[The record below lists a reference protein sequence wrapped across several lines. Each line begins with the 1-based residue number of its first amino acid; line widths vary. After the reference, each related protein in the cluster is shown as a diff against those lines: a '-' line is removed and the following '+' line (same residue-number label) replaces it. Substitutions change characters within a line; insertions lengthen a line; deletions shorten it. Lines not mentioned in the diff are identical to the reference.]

1 MRCRVD
7 AAGEAGKTDAMT
19 NRLAG
24 ETSPYLLQ
32 HAGNPVAWNPWDDRA
47 LEEARERDV
56 PILLSIGYAA
66 CHWCHVMERESFEDA
81 ETARLMN
88 EWFVPVKVDRE
99 ERPDLDAIYMDAVQA
114 MTGSGGWPMTVFLT
128 PDGRPFYG
136 GTYFPPEDRHG
147 LPAFRHVLEA
157 VHDAWTN
164 RRDELGQ
171 QGSALLDYVAR
182 ASTLRTTGD
191 EPGEDALR
199 RAVDL
204 LARSFDAEW
213 GGFGGAPKFPQP
225 MAIEFLLRMHA
236 RGIPGAL
243 EMARRT
249 LDKMARGG
257 MFDQVGGGFHRYSV
271 DRLWL
276 VPHFE
281 KMLYDNAQLLRVY
294 TRAWQVTGSDLY
306 RDTALAT
313 AEYLL
318 REMRHEH
325 GAFFSSQDADS
336 EGVEGK
342 FYVWSY
348 DDLTSVSHEDARA
361 VAAFFSASPQ
371 GNWEGTNVLWRP
383 RDDDVVALELG
394 VSVAD
399 LAAAVDRAR
408 RRLFETRAHR
418 VPPATDDKV
427 LASWNG
433 LAITAL
439 AEAGRV
445 FARTDLVDAAAAAAR
460 FVLDELRE
468 PSGRLQRSWRE
479 GRTSG
484 PGYLDDYALMA
495 SACVDLYETT
505 FDEKWFT
512 DASRLIDDAIRLFAD
527 QAGGFFD
534 TGSDVPALVVRPKDF
549 FDNAVPAGNS
559 VMAEV
564 LLRMA
569 AFTGSEAL
577 EERARSIFRALGPAM
592 AQAPT
597 GFGYLLGALD
607 LATARAKEI
616 AVSTEDLASP
626 DARRM
631 IEVVWNRYLPNRV
644 LAAGPTA
651 VTSVPLLKDRPT
663 RDERATAYVCERF
676 VCGAPVNEP
685 EGLAAQLG

>member
-1 MRCRVD
+1 
-7 AAGEAGKTDAMT
+7 MT
-19 NRLAG
+19 NRLAA

-32 HAGNPVAWNPWDDRA
+32 HAHNPVAWNPWDDRA
-47 LEEARERDV
+47 LAEARERDV

-66 CHWCHVMERESFEDA
+66 CHWCHVMERESFEDD

-88 EWFVPVKVDRE
+88 DWFVPVKVDRE

-128 PDGRPFYG
+128 PDGKPFYG

-147 LPAFRHVLEA
+147 MPAFRRVLEA

-164 RRDELGQ
+164 RREELGQ
-171 QGSALLDYVAR
+171 QGSALLEYVAR
-182 ASTLRTTGD
+182 ATTVRVAGD

-199 RAVDL
+199 RAVDV

-225 MAIEFLLRMHA
+225 MTIEFLFRLHV
-236 RGIPGAL
+236 RGVPGAL
-243 EMARRT
+243 DMARRT

-257 MFDQVGGGFHRYSV
+257 MFDQIGGGFHRYSV
-271 DRLWL
+271 DRVWL

-294 TRAWQVTGSDLY
+294 TRAWQVTGSELY
-306 RDTALAT
+306 RDTARAT
-313 AEYLL
+313 AAYLL
-318 REMRHEH
+318 REMRH
-325 GAFFSSQDADS
+325 GDGGFFSSQDADS

-342 FYVWSY
+342 FYVWSF
-348 DDLTSVSHEDARA
+348 DDVSAAAGDDASA
-361 VAAFFSASPQ
+361 VARFYSASPQ
-371 GNWEGTNVLWRP
+371 GNWEGANVLWRP
-383 RDDDVVALELG
+383 RDDDVVALEHG

-399 LAAAVDRAR
+399 LTAAVNRAR
-408 RRLFETRAHR
+408 RRLFEVRAGR

-433 LAITAL
+433 LAIMAL

-445 FARTDLVDAAAAAAR
+445 FGDGDLVDAAVAAAR
-460 FVLDELRE
+460 FVLTELRDAT
-468 PSGRLQRSWRE
+468 GRLQRSWRD

-484 PGYLDDYALMA
+484 PGYLDDHALMA
-495 SACVDLYETT
+495 SACLDLYETT
-505 FDEKWFT
+505 FDETWFGE
-512 DASRLIDDAIRLFAD
+512 ASRLVDDTIRLFAD
-527 QAGGFFD
+527 DAGGFFD

-569 AFTGSEAL
+569 AFTGSETL
-577 EERARSIFRALGPAM
+577 EDRAGSIFRALGPAM

-607 LATARAKEI
+607 LALARPKEI
-616 AVSTEDLASP
+616 AVSTEDPVSP
-626 DARRM
+626 DARRL
-631 IEVVWNRYLPNRV
+631 IDVVWNRYLPHRV
-644 LAAGPTA
+644 LAVGATAGS
-651 VTSVPLLKDRPT
+651 SVPLLQERPA
-663 RDERATAYVCERF
+663 RDGRATAYVCERF
-676 VCGAPVNEP
+676 VCGAPVTEP
-685 EGLAAQLG
+685 EDLDALLRG